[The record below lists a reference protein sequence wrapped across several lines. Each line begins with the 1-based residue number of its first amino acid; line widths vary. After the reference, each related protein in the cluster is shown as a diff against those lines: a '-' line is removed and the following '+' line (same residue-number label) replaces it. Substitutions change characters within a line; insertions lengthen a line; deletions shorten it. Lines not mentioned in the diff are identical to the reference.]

1 MNLLYYPKFWQKK
14 ISFTAL
20 LLLPFSL
27 IYTILGYLRYYLNI
41 ERKLPGKV
49 ISIGNITAGG
59 TGKTQLTIFLA
70 KELKKKGLNFVIISK
85 GYGGYYDSP
94 IVVTKDMN
102 ALYVGDEALELCEYG
117 TTIVARKAIDARLL
131 IQGLKPEVIIVDDG
145 IQNASFYKDYRVV
158 TLDSNRWFGN
168 FLPIPSGPLRM
179 PYIMNKVDSVIIVG
193 HKSQQKRPAFKQATY
208 YASIEPIEKI
218 EIENTYYYAFAG
230 IGDPDRFFES
240 LRLQGLDVAGT
251 RTFPNHHQYSLS
263 DILKIRDFAFTYGLT
278 LITTPKDYVK
288 LDKNYKDDVICYK
301 VELSL
306 AEKEKFLNSIY
317 EKLSL
322 HH

>member
-14 ISFTAL
+14 FSVIAL
-20 LLLPFSL
+20 LLLPFSV

-49 ISIGNITAGG
+49 ISIGNIAAGG

-70 KELKKKGLNFVIISK
+70 KEFTNKGINFVIISK

-94 IVVTKDMN
+94 MVVTKDMD

-117 TTIVARKAIDARLL
+117 TTIVARKVIDAIELL
-131 IQGLKPEVIIVDDG
+131 HHLKPEVIIVDDG
-145 IQNASFYKDYRVV
+145 IQNSSFYKDYRVV

-168 FLPIPSGPLRM
+168 FLPIPSGPVRM

-193 HKSQQKRPAFKQATY
+193 QRSKNKRPKFKQDTY

-218 EIENTYYYAFAG
+218 DIENSYYYAFAG

-240 LRLQGLDVAGT
+240 LRLQGLDLVAT
-251 RTFPNHHQYSLS
+251 RTFPNHYQYSLS
-263 DILKIRDFAFTYGLT
+263 DILKLRDFAFTYGLT

-301 VELSL
+301 VQLSV
-306 AEKEKFLNSIY
+306 ADKERFLNSIY

-322 HH
+322 NY